1 MKEFNKKDLK
11 YGMVVETKS
20 GRKYMY
26 NYRKEFVSLSG
37 CSALDSDKHYA
48 NDLTAKIYCHEEFD
62 IIKVYQ
68 DYTCQ
73 EVLWERKEIELSDH
87 ERSLLGALPCE
98 FKYIARDKSGDLF
111 VFDDRP
117 VKYVEYSEWVIT
129 GRFSNSGELKVF
141 NHLFQFI
148 KWEDEEPYY
157 IPDLF
162 KLKG

>member
-1 MKEFNKKDLK
+1 MKQFKKEDLK

-37 CSALDSDKHYA
+37 HSALDSDKHYA
-48 NDLTAKIYCHEEFD
+48 NDLTAKVYCHEEFD
-62 IIKVYQ
+62 IIKVYK

-73 EVLWERKEIELSDH
+73 ELLWERKEIELSAAEGTILANLD
-87 ERSLLGALPCE
+87 CD
-98 FKYIARDKSGDLF
+98 FKYIARDEDGDLYIYKEKPSLLF
-111 VFDDRP
+111 
-117 VKYVEYSEWVIT
+117 ECWNGIGGCE
-129 GRFSNSGELKVF
+129 FSAF
-141 NHLFQFI
+141 NHLFQFV

-162 KLKG
+162 KLKGE